1 MVQVNEDNNQVIPYH
16 RFYVPDLK
24 NRVNIRNDYLSWVQ
38 QAHQAQQMGGL
49 LTQVAA
55 CLSNACTQ
63 PFLKTAYRHIGKRIA
78 LCKPMQQWI
87 SVNCH

>member
-1 MVQVNEDNNQVIPYH
+1 MAQVNEDNNQVIPYH

-49 LTQVAA
+49 LTQVAP
-55 CLSNACTQ
+55 CLSRACTQ
-63 PFLKTAYRHIGKRIA
+63 LFVKTACHYIGQRIA
-78 LCKPMQQWI
+78 LR
-87 SVNCH
+87 